1 MKKKSVIIILV
12 LILIN
17 QITILKRNLEM
28 GFTLVLTIMFIL
40 GLVCDGILIYIIF
53 KQNEKYKIAKELEEV
68 RFQAE
73 KERIYYQELENQR
86 VEMAKI
92 RHDYNNLITSLLGL
106 IHMGREKEA
115 IEMIDEILEKMDE
128 AEGGKNA

>member
-1 MKKKSVIIILV
+1 MKKKSVIIILA

-28 GFTLVLTIMFIL
+28 GFTPVLTIMFIL

-73 KERIYYQELENQR
+73 KEHIYYQELENQR

-115 IEMIDEILEKMDE
+115 VEMIDEILEKMDE

>member
-28 GFTLVLTIMFIL
+28 GFTPVLTIMFIL

>member
-1 MKKKSVIIILV
+1 MKKKSVIIILA

-28 GFTLVLTIMFIL
+28 GFTPVLTIMFIL